1 MLLCVLWGTGGW
13 GLGLWWAAA
22 GGTRAA
28 RRPFLRPCKRPVRG
42 AVGGLRGGHAG
53 LAGSRGVAD
62 PRQGARN
69 EADSASPDPSES
81 AEFEPARNPAAAS
94 PEVATPGDPGLLAR
108 PGHTRSGPDIPG
120 PIGGAGVEGGSVF
133 GTVRSSTR
141 TCRRRRWRRSR
152 TPSPDLDFE
161 SQPRSAARGATGPSH
176 PASPSVPSAPAGPP
190 SASAERPPRVP
201 HLVLRHPGGAARRPP
216 MHSGGCHQVRPGVIR
231 ARRVGSYRAFMGPR
245 APMGHVRFIIR
256 RQRATSLWK
265 VGREACEKMLRWAA
279 RAELSRVPYAP
290 AGPPSASAAR
300 PPPPLSRS
308 SAPHLFLR
316 PPPGGAARRRLMHSG

>member
-1 MLLCVLWGTGGW
+1 M
-13 GLGLWWAAA
+13 
-22 GGTRAA
+22 
-28 RRPFLRPCKRPVRG
+28 
-42 AVGGLRGGHAG
+42 
-53 LAGSRGVAD
+53 AGSRGVAD

-290 AGPPSASAAR
+290 AGPPWGSAVR